1 MVPKTDDGAVELIF
15 RRESG
20 RAVATLT
27 RLFGDIDIAEEAVQ
41 EAFVTATSRWREMGI
56 PMNPGGWIV
65 TTAKNKAL
73 DRIRRESTRGDRH
86 VAALLLHD
94 NTDQAPEDRGSVE
107 DDRLRLIFTC
117 CHPALAPETQ
127 IALTLRLLAGL
138 QTTEI
143 ARAFLVPEATMA
155 QRLVRAKHKIRD
167 AGIPYRVPQ
176 ASELPS
182 RIPPVLAVVYLIFN
196 EGYAASHGD
205 DLVRSELCEEA
216 VRLARLLAA
225 LMPDELEVTG
235 LLALLLLIDA
245 RRPAR
250 TTRDGSLVVL
260 AAQDRS
266 RWDTSLIAEGLEL
279 VRDCLRRNRP
289 GPYQIQAAINA
300 VHCDARS
307 AESTDWI
314 QILQLYDQLL
324 ALAPTPVVA
333 LNRSVAVAEVDG
345 PGAALQLV
353 SALRLDGYH
362 PYHATRADLLRRL
375 GRSDEARVEYLAAL
389 ANTSNESERG
399 FLEER
404 LRVL

>member
-1 MVPKTDDGAVELIF
+1 MAPETDDSAVELVF

-20 RAVATLT
+20 RAVATVT
-27 RLFGDIDIAEEAVQ
+27 RLFGDIDVAEEAVQ
-41 EAFVTATSRWREMGI
+41 EAFVSATSHWRDKGI

-94 NTDQAPEDRGSVE
+94 NTDQAPEERRTVE

-138 QTTEI
+138 QTNEI
-143 ARAFLVPEATMA
+143 ARAFLVPEVTMA

-167 AGIPYRVPQ
+167 AGIPYRIPQ
-176 ASELPS
+176 PAELPS
-182 RIPPVLAVVYLIFN
+182 RLPPVLAVVYLIFN
-196 EGYAASHGD
+196 EGYAASRGD

-216 VRLARLLAA
+216 VRLARLLVA
-225 LMPDELEVTG
+225 LIPDEPEVTG
-235 LLALLLLIDA
+235 LLALLLLVDA
-245 RRPAR
+245 RRSAR
-250 TTRDGSLVVL
+250 TTNTGSLVLL

-266 RWDTSLIAEGLEL
+266 RWDDSLIAEGLEL
-279 VRDCLRRNRP
+279 VRDCLRRNQP

-300 VHCDARS
+300 VHCDTRS
-307 AESTDWI
+307 AETTDWI

-324 ALAPTPVVA
+324 AIAPTPVVA

-345 PGAALQLV
+345 PAAALEIV
-353 SALRLDGYH
+353 SKLELDGYH

-375 GRSDEARVEYLAAL
+375 GRIDEARVEYLAAL
-389 ANTSNESERG
+389 TRTSNTAERG
-399 FLEER
+399 FLEDR
-404 LRVL
+404 LRLL